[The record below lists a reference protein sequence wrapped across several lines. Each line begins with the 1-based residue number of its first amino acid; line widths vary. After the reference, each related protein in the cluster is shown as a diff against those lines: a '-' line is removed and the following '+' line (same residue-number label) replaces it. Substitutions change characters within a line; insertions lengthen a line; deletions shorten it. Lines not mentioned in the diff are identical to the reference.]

1 MFAKGKAGEEMHD
14 VRAALAGDS
23 HCSKVA
29 AGGAQPHR
37 QVSCWNSTANRAGQM
52 DPCRRQ
58 DRGCEVARGVSSGA
72 LPAPGMVR
80 SGLGSAAPLCSPGNV
95 QVN

>member
-58 DRGCEVARGVSSGA
+58 DRGCAVARGVSSGVCQ
-72 LPAPGMVR
+72 L
-80 SGLGSAAPLCSPGNV
+80 LGWSDQVWGQLHPSAAREMCR
-95 QVN
+95 

>member
-37 QVSCWNSTANRAGQM
+37 H
-52 DPCRRQ
+52 
-58 DRGCEVARGVSSGA
+58 
-72 LPAPGMVR
+72 
-80 SGLGSAAPLCSPGNV
+80 SAAGTAQQTEPGKWIHADGRTGAV
-95 QVN
+95 Q